1 MKARIYLFSGLFAM
15 GLTAGAA
22 TTTEAGTLKNQLSD
36 AELNGSSLTV
46 TGPIDA
52 SDFETLL
59 GMTNLTSLDLS
70 GATIVEYNGDKL
82 LSGSV
87 HSDANAIPNYA
98 FIGSKITS
106 VKLPS
111 TLTAIGEGAFAGSK
125 IQAIEFPASLK
136 SIGNSAFNNCDN
148 LKQVN
153 VAAGIETGNYV
164 FANCANLE
172 TASLNSIEVPVGAF
186 RNCPKLETAYISQSV
201 KSIGADAYAGCSK
214 LTTISFWPTLET
226 IGNSAFYGT
235 GLEIADLSR
244 CGNMTAIGDNVFADC
259 LNLTTVYFPANI
271 TSLGSGLFFDNISL
285 TDIKDFPTGLT
296 EIPDHFMKGASNV
309 NSLDM
314 MNERIESIGH
324 YAFHNLNGVER
335 WKAPDSLRYIGD
347 GAMEGWTSLE
357 YIDASMVNLV
367 PELGEDVW
375 AGVENKDKIGLSVP
389 DNLFEQFKATP
400 QWQDFDLELSGVNT
414 GIEDDFAGEASKIS
428 ITLVGSELQV
438 EAPSEIENVVVYNV
452 AGRLLVAARGL
463 DTTKTVIDMSN
474 LTPEVIIVTVNTAA
488 GTQKTV
494 KFVFKG

>member
-22 TTTEAGTLKNQLSD
+22 TTTEAGTLKNQLSES
-36 AELNGSSLTV
+36 ELTGTSLTV
-46 TGPIDA
+46 NGPIDA
-52 SDFETLL
+52 SDFETIL
-59 GMTNLTSLDLS
+59 GLTSLTALDLS
-70 GATIVEYNGDKL
+70 GATIVEYNGEKL
-82 LSGSV
+82 PSGSV
-87 HSDANAIPNYA
+87 HSDANTIPNYA
-98 FIGSKITS
+98 LIGSNIKSI
-106 VKLPS
+106 KLPT

-125 IQAIEFPASLK
+125 LQAIEFPASLK

-148 LKQVN
+148 LTQVN
-153 VAAGIETGNYV
+153 VTAGIETGDYV
-164 FANCANLE
+164 FANCASLK
-172 TASLNSIEVPVGAF
+172 TAALNSIEVPVGAF
-186 RNCPKLETAYISQSV
+186 RNCPKLETANISQSA
-201 KSIGADAYAGCSK
+201 KSIGADAFAGCSK
-214 LTTISFWPTLET
+214 LAEFSFWPTIET

-235 GLEIADLSR
+235 ALEIADLSR
-244 CGNMTAIGDNVFADC
+244 CSNMTAIGDNVFADC

-271 TSLGSGLFFDNISL
+271 TTLGSGMFFDNISL
-285 TDIKDFPTGLT
+285 SKIEIPEGVT

-309 NSLDM
+309 KSLDT
-314 MNERIESIGH
+314 MNERVERIGH
-324 YAFHNLNGVER
+324 YAFHNLDGVER

-357 YIDASMVNLV
+357 QIDASMVKLV

-375 AGVENKDKIGLSVP
+375 AGVENKDKIRLSVP
-389 DNLFEQFKATP
+389 DDLFEQFKDTP
-400 QWQDFDLELSGVNT
+400 QWKDFYLELSGVNT

-428 ITLVGSELQV
+428 IALVGSELQV
-438 EAPSEIENVVVYNV
+438 EAPSVIENVVVYNV